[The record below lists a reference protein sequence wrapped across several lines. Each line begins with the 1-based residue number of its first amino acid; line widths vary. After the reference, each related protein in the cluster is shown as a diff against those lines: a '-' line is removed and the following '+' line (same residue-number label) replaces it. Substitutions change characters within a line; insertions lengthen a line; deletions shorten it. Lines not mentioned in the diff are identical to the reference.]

1 MISIDR
7 DTNGTPHIYGAD
19 EPDVA
24 FGFGYAQAYDH
35 LDLMLRNYMEA
46 VGRLSEIEGASA
58 VETDFRT
65 RLWRTVECADA
76 AYPSLDAKTRTYI
89 DAFVAGAN
97 RYIEN
102 NPQEVPA
109 WGESVT
115 PIQVIALYR
124 LLHIRLNE
132 WTMPELGP
140 LADAGMSNQWA
151 VAPERTQGNATI
163 CAMDPHVPWVPIFRM
178 YEAHLCAAD
187 GLDIY
192 GAAPYGLPTIILGHT
207 ARHAWSI
214 TINQCDV
221 SDLYVEQMD
230 ANNPRLYQYQD
241 QWRKTDEYETTI
253 QVKENGRL
261 VPQSRI
267 LSWSH
272 HGPIVARDGDKS
284 YALRMSAYE
293 IDDPVTPFLN
303 LARAQDLTD
312 FKNALVKLEIP
323 MFNFVYG
330 DAKGELYYVYNERC
344 PVRSEDYDWRQP
356 VTGWT
361 HRTEWQMYL
370 PFNHLPQIENPPSG
384 FLQNCNNSP
393 WYVTQ
398 GDPVSVT
405 DFPAYAAFE
414 ETNGRAER
422 IYSWLVENDS
432 VTIAQAQDMVLDEYN
447 VTSQELKP
455 ALLDAWTA
463 QALTLDDS
471 DGLISDAIEIL
482 SEWNDVGAA
491 ASPGMSVFSL
501 WKMRY
506 DDLVSS
512 EDSGSPE
519 LMIDALRST
528 VQYMKEHY
536 GTISVPWGE
545 IHVLQRGE
553 KSFPV
558 GGSSHGTESVRPVR
572 GSLNDEGRIVAD
584 FGSAFTMVV
593 ELGTEPTAWSLVP
606 YGNSERPDS
615 VHYDDQGPLWSE
627 RRLKRAWFSKQ
638 DVLDNLETHEELE
651 R

>member
-7 DTNGTPHIYGAD
+7 DTNGTPHIYGAN

-35 LDLMLRNYMEA
+35 LAAMLRNYMEA

-65 RLWRTVECADA
+65 RLWRTVECAET
-76 AYPSLDAKTRTYI
+76 AYPSLDASTRGYI
-89 DAFVAGAN
+89 DAFVAGVN

-102 NPQEVPA
+102 NPQEVPP

-115 PIQVIALYR
+115 PVQIIALYR

-132 WTMPELGP
+132 WTMPELVP

-151 VAPERTQGNATI
+151 IAPKHTQGNATI
-163 CAMDPHVPWVPIFRM
+163 CAMDPHVPWVPVFRM
-178 YEAHLCAAD
+178 YEAHLCSAD
-187 GLDIY
+187 GLDVY

-207 ARHAWSI
+207 AHHAWSI

-241 QWRKTDEYETTI
+241 QWRETDDYETSI
-253 QVKENGRL
+253 LVENNGRL
-261 VPQSRI
+261 EQQSRT

-284 YALRMSAYE
+284 YAIRMSAYE

-303 LARAQDLTD
+303 LARAKDLTD

-330 DAKGELYYVYNERC
+330 DDKGALYYVYNERC

-398 GDPVSVT
+398 GDPISAT

-422 IYSWLVENDS
+422 IYGWLVENDA
-432 VTIAQAQDMVLDEYN
+432 VTVAEAQDMVLDEYN
-447 VTSQELKP
+447 VTSKQLKP

-463 QALTLDDS
+463 QALPWT
-471 DGLISDAIEIL
+471 IL
-482 SEWNDVGAA
+482 MD
-491 ASPGMSVFSL
+491 
-501 WKMRY
+501 
-506 DDLVSS
+506 
-512 EDSGSPE
+512 
-519 LMIDALRST
+519 
-528 VQYMKEHY
+528 
-536 GTISVPWGE
+536 
-545 IHVLQRGE
+545 
-553 KSFPV
+553 
-558 GGSSHGTESVRPVR
+558 
-572 GSLNDEGRIVAD
+572 
-584 FGSAFTMVV
+584 
-593 ELGTEPTAWSLVP
+593 
-606 YGNSERPDS
+606 
-615 VHYDDQGPLWSE
+615 
-627 RRLKRAWFSKQ
+627 
-638 DVLDNLETHEELE
+638 
-651 R
+651 